1 MSTTG
6 TRERLLELAERAVLA
21 KGFGATSIEEL
32 ITEAGITKGGF
43 FYHFRDKNE
52 LARALLQRYLE
63 RDEAVLDDVFARGR
77 ELTDD
82 PLHAFLVGLKLLAE
96 TMADLP
102 QGHPGCLVATY
113 CYQERLF
120 DDGVRALNRRI
131 CLLWRARFRDIFGAI
146 SARYAPREAVD
157 LDHLADMVSAI
168 IEGGLVLARATGEP
182 RVLPDQILL
191 LRSYVKLLFAPD
203 AAAVSATPAPLS
215 RGAAP
220 GRR

>member
-6 TRERLLELAERAVLA
+6 TRERLLDIAEKAVLA

-52 LARALLQRYLE
+52 LARSLLQRYLE

-77 ELTDD
+77 ELADD

-113 CYQERLF
+113 CYQDRLF
-120 DDGVRALNRRI
+120 DDGVRALNSEI
-131 CLLWRARFRDIFGAI
+131 ILLWRARFRAIFDDIA
-146 SARYAPREAVD
+146 ALYAPREPVD
-157 LDHLADMVSAI
+157 LDALADMVSAVV
-168 IEGGLVLARATGEP
+168 EGGLVLARATADPGI
-182 RVLPDQILL
+182 LPDQILL

-203 AAAVSATPAPLS
+203 AAA
-215 RGAAP
+215 R
-220 GRR
+220 